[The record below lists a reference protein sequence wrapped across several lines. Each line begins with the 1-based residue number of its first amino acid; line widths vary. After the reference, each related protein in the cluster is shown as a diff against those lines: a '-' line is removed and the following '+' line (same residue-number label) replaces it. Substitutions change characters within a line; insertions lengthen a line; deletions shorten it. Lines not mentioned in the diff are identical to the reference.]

1 MIKRLPEDFQVAFLL
16 FSWIRIRMGHGGEP
30 QAIIHTARLAILNF
44 DSYMVKAEV
53 RVVLL

>member
-1 MIKRLPEDFQVAFLL
+1 MIKRLPESFQVAFLL
-16 FSWIRIRMGHGGEP
+16 FSWIKIRMVYGGEP
-30 QAIIHTARLAILNF
+30 QAIYAARLAILNF